1 MERERGRKNK
11 EKRKKEIKR
20 EGGRDRILGTC
31 VSQNLGSTVLPACL
45 QPILIY

>member
-20 EGGRDRILGTC
+20 EGGKKERREG
-31 VSQNLGSTVLPACL
+31 QNIGYLCITESG
-45 QPILIY
+45 